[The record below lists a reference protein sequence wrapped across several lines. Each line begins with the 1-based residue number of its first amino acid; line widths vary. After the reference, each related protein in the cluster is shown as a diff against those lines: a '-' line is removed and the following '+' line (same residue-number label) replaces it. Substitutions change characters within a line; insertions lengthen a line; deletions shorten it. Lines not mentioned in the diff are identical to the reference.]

1 MELITTANSS
11 TFPGRIPNFQT
22 LAYICTSGRA
32 KVSDGVT
39 DAAFRSSRCKSNGC
53 LRALTR
59 SEARSLTSACKYSHS
74 NLANQGVSEFKLEF
88 PFLSFPFVRKPSPPA
103 LSCQPQVAMEIG
115 LPRTVERWMDW
126 LAPAFAHWVSTFK
139 PSSSRSIQRKRR

>member
-22 LAYICTSGRA
+22 LAYICTSRRA
-32 KVSDGVT
+32 KVNDGVSDVT
-39 DAAFRSSRCKSNGC
+39 FRSSRCKSIGY

-74 NLANQGVSEFKLEF
+74 NRANQGVSEFKLEF

-115 LPRTVERWMDW
+115 LPRTVERWMNW
-126 LAPAFAHWVSTFK
+126 LVLALTFRVSVSK
-139 PSSSRSIQRKRR
+139 PLSSCSIQRKRR